1 MMYDKKALLSAA
13 VLTGT
18 AMAQTSSTS
27 SSSSTD
33 NNLACTRSY
42 ASLLAGAPTPSS
54 DLASAIT
61 SYASNAEQ
69 SVTASG
75 AAGNQ
80 DPQQVLTQACNFSS
94 QLPSSLQSQ
103 FDAYATSLISYV
115 SASSSYIDA
124 VITNCVATGDQGAS
138 YTSFVNSFATH
149 SGPLCQATG
158 GSGGNGTSSSTGGS
172 SSTGSGT
179 GTDTGAGASTATQTS
194 SGTGTGGS
202 GGGSTTTGGAGG
214 VGGAGSGTTTTGG
227 ENGGGSTSSPSTGAA
242 AAPTALYGG
251 AAAAAGILGAAI
263 LL

>member
-1 MMYDKKALLSAA
+1 MMYTKKALLSAA
-13 VLTGT
+13 VLTST
-18 AMAQTSSTS
+18 AVAQTSSTS
-27 SSSSTD
+27 SSSSASSTD
-33 NNLACTRSY
+33 NALACTRSY

-54 DLASAIT
+54 DLAAAIT
-61 SYASNAEQ
+61 SYASSAGQ
-69 SVTASG
+69 SATANG
-75 AAGNQ
+75 AGNQ
-80 DPQQVLTQACNFSS
+80 DPQAVLTQACSFSS

-103 FDAYATSLISYV
+103 FDAYATSLLSYV

-124 VITNCVATGDQGAS
+124 VITDCIATGDQGAS
-138 YTSFVNSFATH
+138 YTSFVNSLATH

-158 GSGGNGTSSSTGGS
+158 GAGGNGTSSSTGGS

-179 GTDTGAGASTATQTS
+179 GATQTS

-202 GGGSTTTGGAGG
+202 GGGSTTTTGG
-214 VGGAGSGTTTTGG
+214 VGGAGGGSTTTTGG
-227 ENGGGSTSSPSTGAA
+227 GNGGSTSSPSTGAA